1 MPETKQEA
9 LAIANGI
16 CRMNATMAWAYAFT
30 QGKRP
35 EYGVNYGEFLW
46 AGEEATKER
55 FDAYIDLKTNK
66 MVVL

>member
-1 MPETKQEA
+1 
-9 LAIANGI
+9 
-16 CRMNATMAWAYAFT
+16 MAWAYAFT